1 MANQVENPFADEKPQ
16 LVHLEKDESHYEIC
30 RMQMHE
36 IEHIHRRTFFCNM
49 VLCIVVCALAMFQQ
63 YIAGFDLLSKPF
75 IIEDSP
81 GMNLA
86 GGIFQIIIAM
96 VIILLGYLAWAN
108 FHTLNIFLVCWY
120 FIVAFIGIYRAD
132 YISAIVGAVG
142 IVFYVFSI
150 REMQHEERLSQ
161 MEGYPHFQEKFDISK
176 SDIVIQTLM
185 AHKGERR
192 TVSTLFTTDYSL
204 RRKKKKMVLPE
215 EKHHEGEKSEAL
227 AATLQ
232 QRLDEKREHAEKSAE
247 PAEKTAPAEETAVPA
262 EAASEMGDL
271 TAEAAPAAE
280 TAADTAA
287 EAAAETVAEEVVK
300 EAAELA
306 PAPEKPKPQPQ
317 NRPSG
322 GKKKKRKK

>member
-16 LVHLEKDESHYEIC
+16 LVHFEKDESHYEVC

-49 VLCIVVCALAMFQQ
+49 VLCIVVCALSMFQQ

-75 IIEDSP
+75 MVADAP

-96 VIILLGYLAWAN
+96 VIILIGYLAWAN
-108 FHTLNIFLVCWY
+108 FHTLNIFLACWY
-120 FIVAFIGIYRAD
+120 FLVAFIGIYRAD
-132 YISAIVGAVG
+132 YISAVVGAVG

-150 REMQHEERLSQ
+150 REMHHEERLSQ
-161 MEGYPHFQEKFDISK
+161 MEGYPDFQEKFDISK

-185 AHKGERR
+185 AHKGEHR
-192 TVSTLFTTDYSL
+192 TTSTLFTTEYSL
-204 RRKKKKMVLPE
+204 RRKKKKTGLPE

-227 AATLQ
+227 AETLQ
-232 QRLDEKREHAEKSAE
+232 KRLEEKRAQESEA
-247 PAEKTAPAEETAVPA
+247 KTEVPA
-262 EAASEMGDL
+262 EPEL
-271 TAEAAPAAE
+271 PAEDAAPEIAPADMDDLAETEAVAE
-280 TAADTAA
+280 TAA
-287 EAAAETVAEEVVK
+287 EAVAEEVTEK
-300 EAAELA
+300 AAAPA
-306 PAPEKPKPQPQ
+306 PAPEKPKTQPQ

-322 GKKKKRKK
+322 GGKKKKHKK